1 MTACVEGRYI
11 AVFHVD
17 GAFHALDGNCP
28 HQGGVLPRKEVQLI
42 SLAFHCACTTLDEA
56 ARGAISSNDQR
67 R

>member
-1 MTACVEGRYI
+1 MRWMEIARIRAAC
-11 AVFHVD
+11 
-17 GAFHALDGNCP
+17 
-28 HQGGVLPRKEVQLI
+28 GVLPRKEVQLI